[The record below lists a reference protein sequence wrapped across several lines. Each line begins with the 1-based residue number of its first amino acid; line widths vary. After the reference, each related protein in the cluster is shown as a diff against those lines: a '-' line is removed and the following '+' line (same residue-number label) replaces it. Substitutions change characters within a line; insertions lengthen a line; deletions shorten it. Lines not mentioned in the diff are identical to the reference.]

1 MAVTYEQVR
10 DWVLAL
16 PGGREVMVESWGHPT
31 RRVADRM
38 IAGWAPDSPT
48 MSVKASQEDQAE
60 LIASAPETYAV
71 ADYVGR
77 YGWVRV
83 TLATADP
90 GELRRVVE
98 DAWRRTA
105 PRRAVQAYDSA
116 RGRQHE
122 RDRGADLGRRADSA
136 QG

>member
-1 MAVTYEQVR
+1 VSAVAVTYEQVR

-31 RRVADRM
+31 LRVGDRM
-38 IAGWAPDSPT
+38 FATGAADSPT
-48 MSVKASQEDQAE
+48 ITVKASTEDQAE
-60 LIASAPETYAV
+60 LIASAPETYSV
-71 ADYVGR
+71 AAYLGR

-83 TLATADP
+83 ELANADP
-90 GELRRVVE
+90 DVLRQVVV

-105 PRRAVQAYDSA
+105 PKRLVRAYD
-116 RGRQHE
+116 
-122 RDRGADLGRRADSA
+122 

>member
-31 RRVADRM
+31 LRVGDKM
-38 IAGWAPDSPT
+38 IAGGGPDSPT
-48 MSVKASQEDQAE
+48 MSVKASREDQAE
-60 LIASAPETYAV
+60 LIAAAPETYAV

-83 TLATADP
+83 TLTNADA

-98 DAWRRTA
+98 DAWRATA
-105 PRRAVQAYDSA
+105 PKKTVRAYDSA
-116 RGRQHE
+116 
-122 RDRGADLGRRADSA
+122 

>member
-10 DWVLAL
+10 GWVLAL

-31 RRVADRM
+31 LRIGDKM
-38 IAGWAPDSPT
+38 IAGGAPGSPT
-48 MSVKASQEDQAE
+48 MSIKASIQDQAE
-60 LIASAPETYAV
+60 LIATDPDTYAV

-77 YGWVRV
+77 YGWVRI

-90 GELRRVVE
+90 DEVRRIVE

-105 PRRAVQAYDSA
+105 PKRAVRAFDSGQ
-116 RGRQHE
+116 R
-122 RDRGADLGRRADSA
+122 
-136 QG
+136 

>member
-1 MAVTYEQVR
+1 MSTVPVSYEQVR

-31 RRVADRM
+31 LRVGDKM
-38 IAGWAPDSPT
+38 IAGGAPGQPT
-48 MSVKASQEDQAE
+48 ISVKATREEQAE
-60 LIASAPETYAV
+60 LIASAPQTYAI
-71 ADYVGR
+71 ADYTGR

-90 GELRRVVE
+90 AELRRIVE

-105 PRRAVQAYDSA
+105 PKKVVREYDST
-116 RGRQHE
+116 
-122 RDRGADLGRRADSA
+122 

>member
-1 MAVTYEQVR
+1 VAVTYEQVR

-16 PGGREVMVESWGHPT
+16 PGGCEVMVESWGHPT
-31 RRVADRM
+31 LRVGDKM
-38 IAGWAPDSPT
+38 IAGGAPGQPT
-48 MSVKASQEDQAE
+48 LSVKATREEQAE
-60 LIASAPETYAV
+60 LIASAPETYAI
-71 ADYVGR
+71 ADYTGR

-90 GELRRVVE
+90 AELHRIVV

-105 PRRAVQAYDSA
+105 PKKAVRAYDSA
-116 RGRQHE
+116 
-122 RDRGADLGRRADSA
+122 